1 MKGCGAG
8 NHFYTNIFNEP
19 VCNYHIGASGIGKGC
34 WNRSGCC
41 KYGSHDGRCY
51 LIQERCMKYT
61 PYVPAEVLSS
71 LYRESIMYKSNV
83 EERREM
89 FEFSENALNTYR
101 ERKRR
106 RLAEK
111 RKEAAQRKRNEIAAE
126 KRKEEEKRMQAK
138 KEYVWTNQCAS
149 CQQELGIEFYSPKQ
163 LSLLW
168 KVMVCRICQEQKQTT
183 TMNEIESQL
192 TEYGKTLTN
201 DTSMITSAV
210 NFIFKKVIPAIHEKI
225 NKMGQNDVISMLKRS
240 LTTKLK
246 KLQAESSTTAATT
259 PTTTTTTTTTTNTN
273 TTNTTTVPAT
283 LLKMNDIKHFLLF
296 DIESPLTEYGKT
308 LTNDTSMITS
318 AVNYIFKKVIPA
330 IHEKIKK
337 RGQND
342 VIRML
347 KRALTTKLKQLQAE
361 SSTKENVQSNCSH
374 GIHGKKS
381 GGNIP
386 NSSSNNNNNS
396 NDGKKSGG
404 NIPKEARAE
413 QVRGD
418 EERTRGQSVLAKV
431 RNSAKE
437 ELFERAKA
445 DGNIP
450 NYYYYYYSYVKKPT
464 KENVKSFL
472 TKCDKCDNSEY
483 FPKDF
488 VWFDNNQS
496 RMNGIHQRICK
507 FCPSPENDPHRHP
520 HEFESIHDESDE
532 NEDELFCDDCED
544 LKDTGAFSKYMCGKR
559 PGPDSNCNLYRQ
571 CIDCYNKRYQTPKNG
586 IDMCCD
592 NCKVIKKFPK
602 NISQYYGQTIDD
614 HYFFPRYCC
623 DCVKGIKN
631 GYAILK

>member
-183 TMNEIESQL
+183 TMNEIESQ
-192 TEYGKTLTN
+192 
-201 DTSMITSAV
+201 
-210 NFIFKKVIPAIHEKI
+210 
-225 NKMGQNDVISMLKRS
+225 
-240 LTTKLK
+240 
-246 KLQAESSTTAATT
+246 
-259 PTTTTTTTTTTNTN
+259 
-273 TTNTTTVPAT
+273 
-283 LLKMNDIKHFLLF
+283 
-296 DIESPLTEYGKT
+296 LTEYGKT